1 MRPGSVKSEE
11 TVNATVLVIGN
22 ELSGLDIAWRELK
35 QAGFQMRMAGE
46 FSVDD
51 GLPDGDPPNIIIL
64 DIPRP
69 SVEGK
74 DILRSIRSDET
85 TTDVP
90 VLVVSGS
97 SEEAD
102 RIAAFE
108 NGADDCLA
116 KPFNPLELALR
127 VRAILRRT
135 QNPTPPSSV
144 LHFYGL
150 SIDTKK
156 HRVEVDG
163 SEVNLTGTEFR
174 LLCYLAL
181 NTGKIHS
188 RESLLD
194 RIWGERHDGYDRVV
208 DTYIKRIRDKLG
220 QSGKRIETC
229 RGAGYRFL
237 ED

>member
-1 MRPGSVKSEE
+1 M
-11 TVNATVLVIGN
+11 NATVLVIGQA
-22 ELSGLDIAWRELK
+22 LGGLDVAWHELR
-35 QAGFQMRMAGE
+35 QTGFQVLMAEEYSG
-46 FSVDD
+46 D
-51 GLPDGDPPNIIIL
+51 GGPSNGNSPDIIIL
-64 DIPRP
+64 HIPRP

-74 DILRSIRSDET
+74 EIIRSIRSDKT
-85 TTDVP
+85 TTTVP

-108 NGADDCLA
+108 NGADDCLT

-163 SEVNLTGTEFR
+163 SEVGLTGTEYR
-174 LLCYLAL
+174 LLCYLAM

-220 QSGKRIETC
+220 PSGKRIETC
-229 RGAGYRFL
+229 RGAGYRFI